1 MIKRDPTKLL
11 SSAGLRATQPRF
23 SVAKLLFGDGR
34 DRHVTA
40 EWVAEQLDVA
50 GEGIVLASVYNTLNA
65 FVAADLLREVHGA
78 ERSVTIFDTNT
89 TPHHHFYNEKT
100 KKLTDIP
107 AETFKALKLPAAPK
121 GAKTVGCDVIIRVR

>member
-1 MIKRDPTKLL
+1 MNHDQIKLL
-11 SSAGLRATQPRF
+11 GAAGLRATQPRV
-23 SVAKLLFGDGR
+23 SIARLLFGDGK

-40 EWVAEQLDVA
+40 EWVAEQLDA
-50 GEGIVLASVYNTLNA
+50 ADENIVLASVYNTLNA
-65 FVAADLLREVHGA
+65 FVAAGLLREVHGA
-78 ERSVTIFDTNT
+78 ERGVAIFDTNT

-107 AETFKALKLPAAPK
+107 AEAVKVLKLPAAPK